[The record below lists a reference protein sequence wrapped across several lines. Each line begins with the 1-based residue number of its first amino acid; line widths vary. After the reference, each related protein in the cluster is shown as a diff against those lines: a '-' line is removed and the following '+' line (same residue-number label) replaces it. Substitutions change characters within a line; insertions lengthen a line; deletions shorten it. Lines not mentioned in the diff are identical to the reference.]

1 MAALK
6 TSNSVRKQHLI
17 TVLIMAMCMIA
28 GVLAEAPSGGEEKEE
43 GSSIA
48 PPETASQAAVRVLL
62 AFLPN
67 PSVVSLTTFFVLS
80 AMLMS
85 SKFRSKVVTYGGVAG
100 VCVWYA
106 FRRAIKREKA
116 TEQRRAT
123 IKLSKSPMRGGS
135 ISPRKSPLATVPES
149 ADKKTK

>member
-1 MAALK
+1 VLTPPALPL
-6 TSNSVRKQHLI
+6 Q
-17 TVLIMAMCMIA
+17 
-28 GVLAEAPSGGEEKEE
+28 
-43 GSSIA
+43 
-48 PPETASQAAVRVLL
+48 
-62 AFLPN
+62 
-67 PSVVSLTTFFVLS
+67 
-80 AMLMS
+80 
-85 SKFRSKVVTYGGVAG
+85 FRSKVVTYGGVAG